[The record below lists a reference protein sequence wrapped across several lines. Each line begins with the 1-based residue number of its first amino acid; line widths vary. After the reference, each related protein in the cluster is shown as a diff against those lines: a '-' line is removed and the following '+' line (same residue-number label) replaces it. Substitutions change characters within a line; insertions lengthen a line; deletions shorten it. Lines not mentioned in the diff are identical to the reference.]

1 MVAAI
6 GMLEGRNSTDFFS
19 PQVVGK
25 LTQLPSEHVATSNAG
40 NAPASKTPLPDLSTR
55 CTRGHD
61 RCRQATRLHHL
72 LGDRRSAGNRQRRR
86 DSACLRL
93 QTLLSVF
100 APVLIAHKPIDA
112 P

>member
-6 GMLEGRNSTDFFS
+6 GMLEDRNSTDFFS

-25 LTQLPSEHVATSNAG
+25 LTQLPSSEHVATSNAG

-72 LGDRRSAGNRQRRR
+72 LGDR
-86 DSACLRL
+86 
-93 QTLLSVF
+93 
-100 APVLIAHKPIDA
+100 
-112 P
+112 